1 MVAFLYCFS
10 CVIMLFVTL
19 LTLAKRFFP
28 DGKTEM
34 EIMLDERCSNLP
46 KINEQAYQTL
56 IESEIGE
63 YIRIGAYIID
73 VSDWLTEH
81 PGGPLVFRNG
91 KDDQRLEFQDVAH
104 SQEAMQKVTELAVF
118 RLEEQTEDTTK
129 QKMS

>member
-81 PGGPLVFRNG
+81 PGGHSSFVTVKMTRDWNFRMWLTHRRQCKRSRN
-91 KDDQRLEFQDVAH
+91 
-104 SQEAMQKVTELAVF
+104 
-118 RLEEQTEDTTK
+118 
-129 QKMS
+129 